1 MGYCDEELGFPPC
14 EPGEIFAGPRDREAL
29 GEAFLRGMNHP
40 TQTSGTDM
48 EQARYA
54 RPKVTE
60 RNPMTTELSPA
71 DPAVCIAEAAK
82 EAIDMAVTAD
92 QQGRH
97 IERDHQLLRAIQQ
110 ITYLRGH

>member
-1 MGYCDEELGFPPC
+1 
-14 EPGEIFAGPRDREAL
+14 
-29 GEAFLRGMNHP
+29 
-40 TQTSGTDM
+40 
-48 EQARYA
+48 
-54 RPKVTE
+54 
-60 RNPMTTELSPA
+60 MTTELSPA
-71 DPAVCIAEAAK
+71 DPAVCIADAAK

>member
-1 MGYCDEELGFPPC
+1 MNDPAYPP
-14 EPGEIFAGPRDREAL
+14 
-29 GEAFLRGMNHP
+29 
-40 TQTSGTDM
+40 
-48 EQARYA
+48 
-54 RPKVTE
+54 
-60 RNPMTTELSPA
+60 LSPA
-71 DPAVCIAEAAK
+71 SPAVCIAEAAK